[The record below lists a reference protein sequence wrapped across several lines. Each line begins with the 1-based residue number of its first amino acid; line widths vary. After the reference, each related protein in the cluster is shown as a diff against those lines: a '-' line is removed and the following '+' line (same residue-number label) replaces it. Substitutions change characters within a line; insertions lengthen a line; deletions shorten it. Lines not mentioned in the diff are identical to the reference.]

1 MLKCTKIGLVSIVG
15 LASISLCGCDAKLP
29 FGSTKPNFD
38 TAFTVNAE
46 INCDKLNAKADVTR
60 NGDGDWSFKFT
71 EPQQLAGMTLNITES
86 VCTGTLGNLS
96 FEAEESSEY
105 AMIPE
110 IIADSINSLS
120 KCTNEQIVQNDEI
133 MTYDT
138 DFDGKKV
145 TVTANSKSGALVSLK
160 CPYHKLSVNF
170 SNLKPYKELPTE
182 PTGES
187 TVSENIAE

>member
-1 MLKCTKIGLVSIVG
+1 MLKCTKIGLVSVFC
-15 LASISLCGCDAKLP
+15 LASVLLCGCDAKLP

-38 TAFTVNAE
+38 SSFTVNAE

-60 NGDGDWSFKFT
+60 ISADNWSFTFT
-71 EPQQLAGMTLNITES
+71 EPQQLAGMTLNLTES
-86 VCTGTLGNLS
+86 VCTGTLGNLT

-105 AMIPE
+105 VMIPE

-133 MTYDT
+133 LTYDT
-138 DFDGKKV
+138 EFCGKKV
-145 TVTANSKSGALVSLK
+145 TVSADTKSGELIALK

-170 SNLKPYKELPTE
+170 SNLKPYKKT
-182 PTGES
+182 TSDS
-187 TVSENIAE
+187 TSENSVGE

>member
-1 MLKCTKIGLVSIVG
+1 MKFTKIGLAGILCTV
-15 LASISLCGCDAKLP
+15 LLCGCDAKLP

-38 TAFTVNAE
+38 TEFTVNAE
-46 INCDKLNAKADVTR
+46 INCDKLSAKADVTR
-60 NGDGDWSFKFT
+60 GGANDWSFTFT
-71 EPQQLAGMTLNITES
+71 EPQQLAGMTLNLTES
-86 VCTGTLGNLS
+86 ACTGSLGGLS

-133 MTYDT
+133 LTYDT
-138 DFDGKKV
+138 EFDGKKV
-145 TVTANSKSGALVSLK
+145 TVTANEKSGELVALK

-170 SNLKPYKELPTE
+170 SNLKSYKKPTSE
-182 PTGES
+182 ES
-187 TVSENIAE
+187 NSATE